1 MVYRSIMK
9 MPNPIDTYVGARV
22 RTRRLV
28 MGMSQS
34 EVGAAANLSFQ
45 QIQKYEKGLNRISA
59 SRLQQL
65 ADLLAVTPAYFFED
79 ASVGLERSRISAQDK
94 PQSQC
99 ADALFTSECLY
110 LSRAFAA
117 VRDAGVRKIILDLI
131 VSLALAGEP

>member
-1 MVYRSIMK
+1 MK
-9 MPNPIDTYVGARV
+9 MPNPIDTYVGGRV
-22 RTRRLV
+22 RMRRLF

-34 EVGAAANLSFQ
+34 EVGAAVDLSFQ
-45 QIQKYEKGLNRISA
+45 QIQKYEKGSNRISA

-79 ASVGLERSRISAQDK
+79 SPAGMGRSRNSTQDK

-99 ADALFTSECLY
+99 DDALFTSEGLH

-117 VRDAGVRKIILDLI
+117 VRDAKVRKTILDLI
-131 VSLALAGEP
+131 VSLAEAQ